1 MNISFS
7 VKSTLSFKSSL
18 STSVGTL
25 SNSFS
30 TSHENSVSMAYLY
43 AMDKMSTPGSSL
55 WPNILMTWAKY
66 FLGPSSFSNL
76 TTTLWPGTQLFRL
89 SLLVNVF
96 FIVVQILI
104 HFFIFYIY
112 FYNHVIDFSF
122 NYF

>member
-76 TTTLWPGTQLFRL
+76 TPSQCLFYRRPNL
-89 SLLVNVF
+89 
-96 FIVVQILI
+96 QT
-104 HFFIFYIY
+104 IY
-112 FYNHVIDFSF
+112 
-122 NYF
+122 YFLQRFLQPCH